1 MSLIFLGS
9 TKWSFKSNILL
20 TARGEIPN
28 YCVLYKHGFPGIPTY
43 LTGFHHCGQEA
54 HIEFRAR
61 RPNIAFPSY

>member
-1 MSLIFLGS
+1 MSLILGA
-9 TKWSFKSNILL
+9 TKWSFKSNIFLS
-20 TARGEIPN
+20 ARGEIT
-28 YCVLYKHGFPGIPTY
+28 VLQKHDFPGIPTY